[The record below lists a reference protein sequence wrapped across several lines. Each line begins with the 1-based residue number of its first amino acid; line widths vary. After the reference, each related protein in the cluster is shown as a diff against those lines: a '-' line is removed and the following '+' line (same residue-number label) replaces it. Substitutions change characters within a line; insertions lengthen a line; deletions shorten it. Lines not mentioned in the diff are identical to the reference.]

1 MARTIARS
9 FVRPLVAFGLVI
21 CGVSSGTAK
30 TPPVPAA
37 IRYSLPK
44 TTMVVD
50 VQVERSKEAPGKYCD
65 FLDLFFPELDAAAAC
80 QAKEHAN
87 PGDPQIAG
95 RMKTAITGYSIAL
108 KGVPDPSRTY
118 TVNFDASWHV
128 ERTDSL
134 TLTEGGTLTGAEMQ
148 RADRTAE
155 IIFGVLSNAAKIA
168 GRLIFGAS
176 TSVALVPKSDI
187 PWERLERLAEN
198 FRMLDSDRQKE
209 YVKAWADAK
218 RRPRLI
224 LATRSYEGLVDDAK
238 KLDSIL
244 AGTGAQ
250 GAQTLITELRKDIAE
265 TLTED
270 FLGSK
275 AKDTWT
281 PTYEITRDAP
291 KPNEQ
296 SFAVVLFKLAG
307 CGVAE
312 QTLVPVKNTLTA
324 LKCGKGQYAT
334 AADVTLTGATA
345 SAKLPAR
352 LQRPDSAAADGIL
365 FHLLPEPVV
374 LDMAGVCGAGVTL
387 GPEKVKDGEN
397 ERPKPVEDP
406 TAPCT
411 FATQNALLA
420 QWGERMSIPKAGKD
434 YAYTLSL
441 YEATGAVKSIKLT
454 SKATLDKSTI
464 DSAFGIATTLLDAKD
479 TADAAAKKKA
489 DEAATK
495 ADELNVLTRQR
506 QILDEKSK
514 IKKLCD
520 ELGLTTCE
528 S

>member
-1 MARTIARS
+1 
-9 FVRPLVAFGLVI
+9 
-21 CGVSSGTAK
+21 
-30 TPPVPAA
+30 
-37 IRYSLPK
+37 
-44 TTMVVD
+44 
-50 VQVERSKEAPGKYCD
+50 
-65 FLDLFFPELDAAAAC
+65 
-80 QAKEHAN
+80 
-87 PGDPQIAG
+87 
-95 RMKTAITGYSIAL
+95 
-108 KGVPDPSRTY
+108 
-118 TVNFDASWHV
+118 
-128 ERTDSL
+128 
-134 TLTEGGTLTGAEMQ
+134 
-148 RADRTAE
+148 
-155 IIFGVLSNAAKIA
+155 
-168 GRLIFGAS
+168 
-176 TSVALVPKSDI
+176 
-187 PWERLERLAEN
+187 
-198 FRMLDSDRQKE
+198 
-209 YVKAWADAK
+209 
-218 RRPRLI
+218 
-224 LATRSYEGLVDDAK
+224 
-238 KLDSIL
+238 
-244 AGTGAQ
+244 
-250 GAQTLITELRKDIAE
+250 
-265 TLTED
+265 
-270 FLGSK
+270 
-275 AKDTWT
+275 
-281 PTYEITRDAP
+281 
-291 KPNEQ
+291 
-296 SFAVVLFKLAG
+296 
-307 CGVAE
+307 
-312 QTLVPVKNTLTA
+312 
-324 LKCGKGQYAT
+324 
-334 AADVTLTGATA
+334 VTLTGATA

-365 FHLLPEPVV
+365 FHRLPEPVV

-520 ELGLTTCE
+520 ELGLTPCE